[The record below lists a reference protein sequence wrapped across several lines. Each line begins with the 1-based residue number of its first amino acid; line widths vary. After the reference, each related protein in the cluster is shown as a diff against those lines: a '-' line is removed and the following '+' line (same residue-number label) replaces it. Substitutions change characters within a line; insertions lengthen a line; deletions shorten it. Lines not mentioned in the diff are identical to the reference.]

1 MEPEVGAFLAR
12 IAKSISLIL
21 LWMLINTF
29 FGVRKELFF
38 LDEKITAWHIVFY
51 IWFLASGIFIYWFIV
66 KIWKAAPVYDPK
78 EDVWHYKQKSNETNS

>member
-29 FGVRKELFF
+29 FGVRKGLFF
-38 LDEKITAWHIVFY
+38 FDAPIGIWHFVFY
-51 IWFLASGIFIYWFIV
+51 AWFLGSGIFLYWFII
-66 KIWKAAPVYDPK
+66 KIWKAAPVYDPR
-78 EDVWHYKQKSNETNS
+78 EDAWSYKQNKEQ